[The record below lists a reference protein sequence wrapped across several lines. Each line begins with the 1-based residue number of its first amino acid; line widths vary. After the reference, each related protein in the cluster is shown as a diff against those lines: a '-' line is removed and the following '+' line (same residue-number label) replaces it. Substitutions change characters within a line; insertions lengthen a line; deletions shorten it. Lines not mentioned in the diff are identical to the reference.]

1 MLGRKV
7 KIWEKNQILPPP
19 RAISFRY
26 MYHFYPF
33 QTLQGLLKLWTHEC
47 SRIFEDRLV
56 NNEDREWFQKLISK
70 TMNAEFS
77 VEPKEI
83 VGEGPLLYGDFMMP
97 NTDNKN
103 YEEITDMEKVT
114 NCRHF

>member
-1 MLGRKV
+1 M
-7 KIWEKNQILPPP
+7 
-19 RAISFRY
+19 
-26 MYHFYPF
+26 
-33 QTLQGLLKLWTHEC
+33 
-47 SRIFEDRLV
+47 V

-77 VEPKEI
+77 VDPKEI

-114 NCRHF
+114 DCSHILLVHLLYKVMD

>member
-1 MLGRKV
+1 
-7 KIWEKNQILPPP
+7 
-19 RAISFRY
+19 
-26 MYHFYPF
+26 
-33 QTLQGLLKLWTHEC
+33 
-47 SRIFEDRLV
+47 
-56 NNEDREWFQKLISK
+56 
-70 TMNAEFS
+70 MNAEFS

-114 NCRHF
+114 VRVHTVHLGNNFIVDSSYENGILLISMWYKMIPMKILDFSIFCIQLLSHHVCIHCSEKAQYGSHHINCSHVASTV